1 MPDTI
6 LPPQLCK
13 QPGYPSAPLASL
25 HIRKSLTECQKFR
38 GQTESRSVAVQRMGQ
53 AISLGP
59 AEQQDQADNLRLQA
73 GIHQSLLTEHIVNR
87 IVVDDMHTV
96 LPHAHVLAPATDA
109 AVHRRHNSPPKVL
122 LSEAKA

>member
-1 MPDTI
+1 
-6 LPPQLCK
+6 
-13 QPGYPSAPLASL
+13 
-25 HIRKSLTECQKFR
+25 
-38 GQTESRSVAVQRMGQ
+38 MGQ

-73 GIHQSLLTEHIVNR
+73 GIHQGPLTKHIVNG
-87 IVVDDMHTV
+87 IVVNDMHTV

-122 LSEAKA
+122 LSGAKA